1 MRYYLISIAKTISF
15 QNRIKNISKILVKID
30 NSLNE
35 MTKYLK
41 LSIIG
46 KLTLFAAN
54 IFFSSDIG
62 HNCNFFLI
70 FVANIIFS
78 VIFVRNIMKMLYSW

>member
-46 KLTLFAAN
+46 ALKLICADVSAVLT
-54 IFFSSDIG
+54 
-62 HNCNFFLI
+62 
-70 FVANIIFS
+70 
-78 VIFVRNIMKMLYSW
+78 